1 MTRTTTR
8 RGQIMED
15 CMTWTTI
22 TKGQIM
28 EDCMKRIT
36 TRKRTDHGEL
46 YDKDHDKEKGKNIE
60 KFH

>member
-22 TKGQIM
+22 SKGQIM

-46 YDKDHDKEKGKNIE
+46 YDKDHDKEKGK
-60 KFH
+60 